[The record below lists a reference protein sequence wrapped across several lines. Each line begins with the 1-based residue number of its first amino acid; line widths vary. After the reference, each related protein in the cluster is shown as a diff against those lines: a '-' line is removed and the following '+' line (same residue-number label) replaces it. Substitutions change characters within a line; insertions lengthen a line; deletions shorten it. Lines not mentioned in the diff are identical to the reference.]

1 MKVKQSERE
10 SESEQVHTVE
20 PPERPFPQLPLM
32 AANRSSMCERERDN
46 RSRLLISRGVADLRR
61 PLSQQRALYWP
72 IGSHKNRLV
81 DISGDNNCGRN
92 RLNQEAG
99 GPQGLWRLQ

>member
-1 MKVKQSERE
+1 M
-10 SESEQVHTVE
+10 
-20 PPERPFPQLPLM
+20 
-32 AANRSSMCERERDN
+32 RERDN

-81 DISGDNNCGRN
+81 DISGDSNCGRN
-92 RLNQEAG
+92 HLIVASSINVICRHKHGWIQENGNNLVKAN
-99 GPQGLWRLQ
+99 